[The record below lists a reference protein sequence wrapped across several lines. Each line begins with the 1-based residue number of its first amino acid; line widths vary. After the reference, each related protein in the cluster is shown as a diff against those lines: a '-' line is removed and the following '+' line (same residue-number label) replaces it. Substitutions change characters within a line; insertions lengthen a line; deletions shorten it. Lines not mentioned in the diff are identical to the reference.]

1 MFDSDGNLDVFERF
15 QVDHNLP
22 KYQQPSLAT
31 TTTATGSS
39 LIVNRFG
46 DSDGEAMSEDDY
58 RVRYQTR
65 LRSRRRG
72 PFTVTASTTLMV
84 PEQPPPLTWFQRVL
98 VWMLFKVSPR
108 GNALVVRH
116 MTEDPGPTPGLGP
129 PEITVHEFFSSIK
142 DSQSQLEVVDGRA
155 RGYEAALDRARK
167 SGQTALTEQLES
179 GIEAVRAETQLL
191 AMGMDRVLT
200 EATLVEFVKKSPKG
214 LRLDWIKNFTRM
226 VPKDVLESKVECDE
240 RHIFDNYVIL
250 HYDPDAKSWAQTEAE
265 RSAKADPILFGVVE
279 GRRLLYFIGE
289 WIDDYCDLSLD
300 QIADVLYEG
309 MDVRP
314 SEATDRLEPRDYG
327 TGVQPVE
334 V

>member
-1 MFDSDGNLDVFERF
+1 MFDSDGNLDIFERF
-15 QVDHNLP
+15 EVDHNLP
-22 KYQQPSLAT
+22 KYQQPSLART
-31 TTTATGSS
+31 SGGGP
-39 LIVNRFG
+39 LIINSFG
-46 DSDGEAMSEDDY
+46 DSDSEAMSEDDY
-58 RVRYQTR
+58 RIRYQTR
-65 LRSRRRG
+65 LRSRHRG
-72 PFTVTASTTLMV
+72 PFVLQGTNTTITV
-84 PEQPPPLTWFQRVL
+84 PEPPPPLTWFQRVL
-98 VWMLFKVSPR
+98 VWLLFKVSPR

-116 MTEDPGPTPGLGP
+116 VTEEPTPGLGP

-142 DSQSQLEVVDGRA
+142 DSQAQLAVVDGRA

-167 SGQTALTEQLES
+167 TGQKALAEQLES

-191 AMGMDRVLT
+191 AMGLDRVLT

-214 LRLDWIKNFTRM
+214 LRLDWIKNFTRI
-226 VPKDVLESKVECDE
+226 VPPDVLDTKIQCDE
-240 RHIFDNYVIL
+240 RCIFDNYVVL
-250 HYDPDAKSWAQTEAE
+250 HYDPDAKSWAETQAE

-279 GRRLLYFIGE
+279 GRRLLYFVGE

-314 SEATDRLEPRDYG
+314 SEATERLTNNDFG
-327 TGVQPVE
+327 TGPQPVE